1 MGNSCRKILA
11 FLMSFALLFSITA
24 IPAVADD
31 SENRTVT
38 LGFENVEWH
47 TEDNETY
54 CSADIT
60 ASLSTDDVTFDAMII
75 QFNVV
80 YNAVPGVLAFD
91 AVTASDTIEKVTSG
105 TGRNQKTST
114 MAVDSIDAE
123 TADSLGY
130 ASVLMHGDNG
140 VRHPI
145 KNGQVI
151 ATAYFLLADESMKS
165 SESQLSFSKGVINYI
180 DDSNAIQNY
189 SVNTS
194 ATVNVPALVP
204 SIKVQALNT
213 VTLNPAEI
221 TAGKDEQTVQASA
234 MDKDN
239 KPVTA
244 GIVWSLDRT
253 EGVSVSD
260 TGVITVTSAASGN
273 YVVTASPAE
282 GSETVTGTAQ
292 VTLKVNPLPVVQEL
306 NTVTLNPSE
315 ITAGQNEQ
323 SVQASA
329 MDKDN
334 KPVTA
339 GIVWSLD
346 RTEGININSAGVITV
361 TSSASGNYVVTASP
375 ADGSE
380 TVTGTAQATLKVN
393 PFNEGYAVVVTGG
406 SVQNPSQNGKYAEN
420 TQVTIKASSGS
431 FSYWTGLDNI
441 TFVSGDDNTA
451 TVTFYMPNR
460 DVNAVA
466 HDGGGCYVATA
477 VYGSYDCP
485 EVWTLRRFRDE
496 VLAQT
501 WYGRLFIR
509 LYYAVSPTAVK
520 LFGGCEWFQN
530 FFRERLDKMV
540 SGLQADGFESTP
552 YQDRA
557 W

>member
-1 MGNSCRKILA
+1 MQ
-11 FLMSFALLFSITA
+11 
-24 IPAVADD
+24 
-31 SENRTVT
+31 E
-38 LGFENVEWH
+38 
-47 TEDNETY
+47 
-54 CSADIT
+54 
-60 ASLSTDDVTFDAMII
+60 
-75 QFNVV
+75 
-80 YNAVPGVLAFD
+80 
-91 AVTASDTIEKVTSG
+91 
-105 TGRNQKTST
+105 
-114 MAVDSIDAE
+114 
-123 TADSLGY
+123 
-130 ASVLMHGDNG
+130 
-140 VRHPI
+140 
-145 KNGQVI
+145 
-151 ATAYFLLADESMKS
+151 
-165 SESQLSFSKGVINYI
+165 
-180 DDSNAIQNY
+180 
-189 SVNTS
+189 
-194 ATVNVPALVP
+194 
-204 SIKVQALNT
+204 LNT
-213 VTLNPAEI
+213 VTLNPSEI
-221 TAGKDEQTVQASA
+221 TAGQNEQTVQASA

-253 EGVSVSD
+253 EGVSVSNA
-260 TGVITVTSAASGN
+260 GVITVTSAANGN

-292 VTLKVNPLPVVQEL
+292 ATLKVNPLPVVQEL

-323 SVQASA
+323 TVQASA

-346 RTEGININSAGVITV
+346 RTEGVSVSNAGVITVTSIASGNYVVTAGPAEGSETVTGTAQATLKVNPLPVVQELNTVTLNPSEITAGQNEQTVQASAMDKDNKPVTAGIVWSLDRTEGVNINSAGVITV
-361 TSSASGNYVVTASP
+361 TSVASGNYVVTASP
-375 ADGSE
+375 AEGSE

-393 PFNEGYAVVVTGG
+393 PFNAGYAVVVTGG
-406 SVQNPSQNGKYAEN
+406 SVQNPSQNGKYPEN
-420 TQVTIKASSGS
+420 TQITIKASSGS

-441 TFVSGDDNTA
+441 TFISGNDNTA

-460 DVNAVA
+460 NVNVVA
-466 HDGGGCYVATA
+466 HDVGGCYVATA

-540 SGLQADGFESTP
+540 SNLQADGFESTP